1 MRTAIVDRPLDA
13 AALLAEV
20 ASHDAGAATLFVGTV
35 RRVNAGRDVTGID
48 YSAYGPMA
56 ERELQAIA
64 AEAAERFGT
73 DRLVVEHRLGTL
85 GLGDASIVIAV
96 SHARRAAAMD
106 AQRFLI
112 EEIKR
117 RVPIWKREHYV
128 DGTREW
134 VDPTAPPAAL
144 RDQHGRA
151 IEYLRIS
158 VTDRCNFRC
167 VYCMPEAGLDWL
179 PKRDILSYEEIT
191 EVVRQ
196 LAPLGLRRLR
206 ITGGEPTI
214 RPDLVALVRMLRAV
228 PGIEDIALSTNGVKL
243 PTLAPALAEAGLDR
257 VNLSA
262 DSLRPERIAA
272 IARRS
277 LGFDP
282 VVALRAALDA
292 GLAPVKL
299 NVVVMRGINDDE
311 VLDFARLS
319 LELPVH
325 VRFIEL
331 MPVGE
336 MAHLTDTHIVPS
348 DEVLAR
354 ISTLGALAP
363 VEGPARGNGPA
374 AYHQFAGAPGTVG
387 VITPMTHT
395 YCGSCNRVRLTADGR
410 LRTCLYG
417 DHEVNLREPL
427 RAGARLEP
435 LFVQALAEKPL
446 EHGLH
451 QLRVGGLRALSEV
464 GG

>member
-1 MRTAIVDRPLDA
+1 MT
-13 AALLAEV
+13 
-20 ASHDAGAATLFVGTV
+20 
-35 RRVNAGRDVTGID
+35 
-48 YSAYGPMA
+48 
-56 ERELQAIA
+56 
-64 AEAAERFGT
+64 
-73 DRLVVEHRLGTL
+73 
-85 GLGDASIVIAV
+85 
-96 SHARRAAAMD
+96 HA
-106 AQRFLI
+106 
-112 EEIKR
+112 
-117 RVPIWKREHYV
+117 P
-128 DGTREW
+128 
-134 VDPTAPPAAL
+134 AL
-144 RDQHGRA
+144 RDQHGRS

-179 PKRDILSYEEIT
+179 PKKDILSYEEIVA
-191 EVVRQ
+191 VVGQ

-214 RPDLVALVRMLRAV
+214 RPDLVSLIRQLKAI

-243 PTLAPALAEAGLDR
+243 PAMAGALKDAGLDR

-272 IARRS
+272 IARRDV
-277 LGFDP
+277 GFRP
-282 VVALRAALDA
+282 VEAARAALDA
-292 GLAPVKL
+292 GLDPVKL

-311 VLDFARLS
+311 VLDFARLT
-319 LELPVH
+319 LEMPVH

-336 MAHLTDTHIVPS
+336 MAHLTNDHIVPS
-348 DEVLAR
+348 DEVLSR
-354 ISTLGALAP
+354 ISALGDLSAAS
-363 VEGPARGNGPA
+363 GPARGNGPA
-374 AYHQFAGAPGTVG
+374 TYHRIAGAAGTIG

-417 DHEVNLREPL
+417 DHEVNLRDPL
-427 RAGARLEP
+427 RRGEPLEP

-446 EHGLH
+446 EHDLL
-451 QLRVGGLRALSEV
+451 QLKIGGLRALSQV